1 MLKLTDKIVYK
12 ADIETNDRISE
23 TEFTS
28 KYNSHAMSF
37 RNQTHEND
45 LELSKFIWSLK
56 DQNKEFDIP
65 CFILLDQTC
74 ESLPLEKASN

>member
-37 RNQTHEND
+37 RNQTHQND

-56 DQNKEFDIP
+56 DQNKEFDIQ
-65 CFILLDQTC
+65 CLILLDQTC

>member
-1 MLKLTDKIVYK
+1 MP
-12 ADIETNDRISE
+12 
-23 TEFTS
+23 
-28 KYNSHAMSF
+28 F
-37 RNQTHEND
+37 RNWTHQND

-65 CFILLDQTC
+65 RFILLDQTC

>member
-1 MLKLTDKIVYK
+1 MP
-12 ADIETNDRISE
+12 
-23 TEFTS
+23 
-28 KYNSHAMSF
+28 F
-37 RNQTHEND
+37 RNWTHQND